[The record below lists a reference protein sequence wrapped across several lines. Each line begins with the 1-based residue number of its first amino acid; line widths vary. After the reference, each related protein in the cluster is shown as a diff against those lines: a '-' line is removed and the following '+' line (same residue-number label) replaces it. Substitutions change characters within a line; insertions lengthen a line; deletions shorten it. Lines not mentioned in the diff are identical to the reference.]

1 MLDESTDEDRG
12 FNSAAIAIADTLGAP
27 LALSVSGVVFGT
39 AGRLGLDPFVSVLAL
54 AVATGVLGVAAAA
67 RTAATTPARRY
78 DVTRSP

>member
-1 MLDESTDEDRG
+1 MKSLCALALCFG
-12 FNSAAIAIADTLGAP
+12 LASATYAQNWPLGAA

-67 RTAATTPARRY
+67 RTAATTPA
-78 DVTRSP
+78 S